1 MKVRGESCVLRG
13 KSEEFWD
20 RCGDPLRWL
29 LAEDA
34 VCLAQGVT
42 CCSLAESVT
51 AARDAEGARAAWQRL
66 GFVPSVL
73 YLCVRVGCLVSPV
86 AYEELG
92 LRSRQVH

>member
-1 MKVRGESCVLRG
+1 METVVVKVRGESCVLRG

-42 CCSLAESVT
+42 CCSLAQPVT
-51 AARDAEGARAAWQRL
+51 AARAAEAARAAWQRL
-66 GFVPSVL
+66 GFVP
-73 YLCVRVGCLVSPV
+73 VGSLPLRACGVFGVPC
-86 AYEELG
+86 G
-92 LRSRQVH
+92 L